1 MLKGIPPIL
10 SPELLK
16 GLCEMGHG
24 EKLVIADGNF
34 PAHSVC
40 PDSVIIRADG
50 HGTVEMLEAVLQLLP
65 LDPYTEKPV
74 TLMEVLPGDTCPTP
88 VIWAEYEKVLKKCE
102 PEHGGI
108 EQLQRYDFYDR
119 ARDAYL
125 VICTGET
132 AIYANILLQKG
143 IV

>member
-1 MLKGIPPIL
+1 MLKGIPAIL

-16 GLCEMGHG
+16 ALCEMGHG
-24 EKLVIADGNF
+24 ETLVIADGNF

-40 PDSVIIRADG
+40 PDSIILRADG
-50 HGTVEMLEAVLQLLP
+50 HGTAEMLDAVLKVVP
-65 LDPYTEKPV
+65 LDAYTDAPV
-74 TLMEVLPGDTCPTP
+74 TLMEVLPGDTCPIPT
-88 VIWAEYEKVLKKCE
+88 IWGEYREVLQKNE
-102 PEHGGI
+102 PEHCGI
-108 EQLQRYDFYDR
+108 TQLQRYDFYDR
-119 ARDAYL
+119 ARKAHV